1 MPCVNHM
8 VLPMITAIVEF
19 PLPQPLSL
27 EDAKAAFQGTAAKY
41 LRMPGLVRKVYFRS
55 EDGTKVGG
63 IYLWKT
69 KQDALAVYTDEWK
82 AFVRSRYG
90 TEPALTFLD
99 CPVVVDNVSNEIFVE

>member
-1 MPCVNHM
+1 MPRFDDKD
-8 VLPMITAIVEF
+8 LSMITAIVEF
-19 PLPQPLSL
+19 PLPQPMSL
-27 EDAKAAFQGTAAKY
+27 EDARAAFQGTAAKY
-41 LRMPGLVRKVYFRS
+41 LRMAGLVRKYYFRS

-90 TEPALTFLD
+90 TEPTLTFLD